1 MTPETILLLNGR
13 SVRRPVCFDSHTGAP
28 YVYAA
33 NANNITVRVYLEPGE
48 SVPWV
53 ERPLSETYCSA
64 TEVTRRPVMVAALA
78 A

>member
-1 MTPETILLLNGR
+1 MTTETILLLNGR
-13 SVRRPVCFDSHTGAP
+13 LTRRPVCFDSHTGEP

-33 NANNITVRVYLEPGE
+33 NANNITVRVYIEPGA

-53 ERPLSETYCSA
+53 ERKPTDGYGSA
-64 TEVTRRPVMVAALA
+64 TEVTRRPVTIIALA